1 MPPRAFLVFL
11 VGHLPQTFSFHSAKE
26 ILVVSFATQPWAF
39 ILSDR
44 NIFYTPGGGR
54 TTAGSNA
61 PGAFL
66 VSYDVLFNSLVQQ
79 TIKFNHQIRNDCAS
93 CAVFF
98 VYESKADALISVAP
112 SVF

>member
-1 MPPRAFLVFL
+1 MNL
-11 VGHLPQTFSFHSAKE
+11 SFEQLDQVMNLFHCK
-26 ILVVSFATQPWAF
+26 FF
-39 ILSDR
+39 
-44 NIFYTPGGGR
+44 
-54 TTAGSNA
+54 
-61 PGAFL
+61 
-66 VSYDVLFNSLVQQ
+66 SYDVLFNSLVQQ

>member
-1 MPPRAFLVFL
+1 
-11 VGHLPQTFSFHSAKE
+11 
-26 ILVVSFATQPWAF
+26 
-39 ILSDR
+39 
-44 NIFYTPGGGR
+44 
-54 TTAGSNA
+54 
-61 PGAFL
+61 
-66 VSYDVLFNSLVQQ
+66 VLFNSLVQQ